1 MKADKERAV
10 SVLMRAEIILAGVT
24 HVVINQLRNN
34 SLKENNSPRF
44 VGDEVGARR
53 AETKERTEKVGTP
66 S

>member
-1 MKADKERAV
+1 VKADEERAV

-24 HVVINQLRNN
+24 RVVMNQSRNN

-44 VGDEVGARR
+44 VGDEVGARG
-53 AETKERTEKVGTP
+53 AETKERTEKVGAT